1 MSANTTFTNATNP
14 TPPARPARITLT
26 REGERELRARRD
38 ALRRHIEIEL
48 PRRLRSAREFGD
60 ATGNDDYLQIIE
72 EETVSSARLQAL
84 EQVLAT
90 AAIIEG
96 DDAEVDVAAIGSV
109 VTIRIGGKTVE
120 RRIVGDYE
128 ATGGDAVSASSPI
141 GRAILGRGAGATV
154 AVELP
159 NGAIRDLEIV
169 AVRTAAAAAGRAGR
183 LAA

>member
-1 MSANTTFTNATNP
+1 MSANTPPDDAENPIP
-14 TPPARPARITLT
+14 TPATRPARITLT

-38 ALRRHIEIEL
+38 ALRHHIEVEL
-48 PRRLRSAREFGD
+48 PLRLRGAREFGD

-72 EETVSSARLQAL
+72 EEAVSRARLQAL

-90 AAIIEG
+90 AEVIEEG
-96 DDAEVDVAAIGSV
+96 GAGADVAAIGSV
-109 VTIRIGGKTVE
+109 VRIRIGGRTAE

-141 GRAILGRGAGATV
+141 GSAILGRSAGATV
-154 AVELP
+154 VVELP
-159 NGAIRDLEIV
+159 NGATREVEILT
-169 AVRTAAAAAGRAGR
+169 VRTAGGPGR